1 MGESSE
7 QDVAD
12 PGRDDGGL
20 KWTSPAV
27 VLGGLV
33 LAGFAGLVIF
43 MTSQAAAPSE
53 SWTRLAYVYTS
64 VEAIV
69 FAAAGA
75 VFGTR
80 VQRAQTEEARSR
92 AERAQRR
99 AENNEAQA
107 AGGRALAKAI
117 KGAKRTEGSQV
128 DESFG
133 PPGMGGPA
141 PDGGLEQLAAMASEL
156 FPEA

>member
-1 MGESSE
+1 MRESSE
-7 QDVAD
+7 QDRPD
-12 PGRDDGGL
+12 PGGGDGPL
-20 KWTSPAV
+20 KWNSPAV

-43 MTSQAAAPSE
+43 MTSQAEAASE
-53 SWTRLAYVYTS
+53 AWTRLAFVYTS

-92 AERAQRR
+92 ADRAQGR
-99 AENNEAQA
+99 AEKNEAQA
-107 AGGRALAKAI
+107 AGGRALAKAV
-117 KGAKRTEGSQV
+117 KTARGSTV
-128 DESFG
+128 SPDEESFG
-133 PPGMGGPA
+133 PPGVGGRA
-141 PDGGLEQLAAMASEL
+141 PDGLDQLAAIASEL